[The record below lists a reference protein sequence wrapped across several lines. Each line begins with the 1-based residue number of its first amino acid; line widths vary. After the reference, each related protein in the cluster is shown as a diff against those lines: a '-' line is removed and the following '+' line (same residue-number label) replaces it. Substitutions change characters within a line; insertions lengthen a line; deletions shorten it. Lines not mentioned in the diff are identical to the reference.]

1 MSLWYKRAGVRNP
14 SDLIWGV
21 DQSDTTETVVNLT
34 SQRRRERGQGPLR
47 PVLAALRHLGIEV
60 ESALAVQRCVP
71 FLSRGQVLVVNI
83 ARPLVEI
90 FNIAG
95 GNCGTRQILNTIIIV
110 VLAEYYQAA
119 QSPQA
124 HG

>member
-1 MSLWYKRAGVRNP
+1 M
-14 SDLIWGV
+14 

-47 PVLAALRHLGIEV
+47 PVLAALRHLSIEV

-83 ARPLVEI
+83 TRPLVEI
-90 FNIAG
+90 FNIAR
-95 GNCGTRQILNTIIIV
+95 GNCGTRQISHTHIIV
-110 VLAEYYQAA
+110 VLAEHYLAA